1 MLAHTRSAS
10 AVAPA
15 DDVPA
20 SVAGDPLLALA
31 VDTLKQGLIL
41 FDATGHV
48 IGANAAARRS
58 VELREEIELAASAE
72 PPHDRIRLQIRRS
85 AVQLKLERA
94 LRACG
99 ASALPSLQ
107 HPTVRLPQ
115 PREVRAVQALV
126 LTFEH
131 GQPGLI
137 LQLSPIVPQ
146 TLPNAPLPQ
155 ASVLGVLIDR
165 CTSPALEPMMLRDLF
180 GLTDAESRVAEAYL
194 RVDTVKEVAALL
206 GVSAN
211 TIKTHLAAVYLKTG
225 CTRQAQLVRLLMALS
240 EVSDEAGTASPPR

>member
-10 AVAPA
+10 AAAPA
-15 DDVPA
+15 DDVPS

-58 VELREEIELAASAE
+58 IDQREEIELAASAE
-72 PPHDRIRLQIRRS
+72 PPHDRIRLRM
-85 AVQLKLERA
+85 
-94 LRACG
+94 
-99 ASALPSLQ
+99 
-107 HPTVRLPQ
+107 PQ
-115 PREVRAVQALV
+115 PRELRAVQALV

-240 EVSDEAGTASPPR
+240 EVSDEAGTASPSR